1 MSDMTKQEI
10 AQVVRERLVNCRP
23 GGVTLEVVED
33 DIRRIDG
40 WWRVPVRPSVW
51 PARMYEYYEALA
63 EIEADIQ
70 EQRHLDIL
78 LSTGE
83 PLSEP
88 TEAEPAL
95 AP

>member
-1 MSDMTKQEI
+1 MNETDKEQV
-10 AQVVRERLVNCRP
+10 AQAVRERLDNCRP
-23 GGVTLEVVED
+23 GGVTSEVVED
-33 DIRRIDG
+33 DIQRVDG

-70 EQRHLDIL
+70 EQRHLNIL

-83 PLSEP
+83 PVSEQ
-88 TEAEPAL
+88 TEPEPVA
-95 AP
+95 A